1 MDLVACCEC
10 GHRFYVL
17 GVGFSDPRGCPHCG
31 GDLNLALHDMA
42 SIPLDARW
50 LDSDRPFVAEAPTVA
65 AKRAAHPIG
74 AG

>member
-1 MDLVACCEC
+1 MDLLACCEC

-50 LDSDRPFVAEAPTVA
+50 LDSDRPFVVPTVA
-65 AKRAAHPIG
+65 AKARAAHPIG
-74 AG
+74 AS